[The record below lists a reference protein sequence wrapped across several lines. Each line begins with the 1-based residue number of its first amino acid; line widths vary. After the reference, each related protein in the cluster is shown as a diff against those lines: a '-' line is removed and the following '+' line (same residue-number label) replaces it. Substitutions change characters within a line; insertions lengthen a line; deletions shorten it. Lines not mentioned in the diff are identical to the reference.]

1 MYDNAQKAGGGRDTL
16 VRMKPN
22 FTDQYRY
29 LRGYV
34 RAEST
39 DIAKTWAAA
48 RIAPATNNQQPE
60 SNVRRLTLV
69 QDQDTTRRQ
78 SRGEGK

>member
-1 MYDNAQKAGGGRDTL
+1 MYDNAQKARGRPDTL

-39 DIAKTWAAA
+39 DIAKTWEAA
-48 RIAPATNNQQPE
+48 RIASATDNQRPD
-60 SNVRRLTLV
+60 SNVRRLV
-69 QDQDTTRRQ
+69 IRPDGNPRRF
-78 SRGEGK
+78 K

>member
-1 MYDNAQKAGGGRDTL
+1 MYVNAQKAGRGADTL
-16 VRMKPN
+16 VPMKPN

-48 RIAPATNNQQPE
+48 RLAPATDNQRPD
-60 SNVRRLTLV
+60 SNVRSLV
-69 QDQDTTRRQ
+69 IQPGGNPRRW
-78 SRGEGK
+78 K